1 MSFVKQFI
9 RYYTLREVADMLG
22 LSYSTVYYYI
32 SQKIG
37 LFNVQRFNTETG
49 YVYGLTK
56 EDIFKL
62 KPGFKIPC
70 VNKKNK
76 NTGKSLLEKLKEK
89 YKEKSK
95 TESVRNL
102 IIDLLQKESSKEFTA
117 EKMAYILNCDI
128 EVIKLNIS
136 ILQEKNK
143 PIFDRKDGKEIYY
156 SWDLEGLQ

>member
-22 LSYSTVYYYI
+22 LSYSTVYYYT

-37 LFNVQRFNTETG
+37 LFNVQRFKTEAG

-62 KPGFKIPC
+62 KPGFEIPC
-70 VNKKNK
+70 VNKKIK
-76 NTGKSLLEKLKEK
+76 TQEKVCLKKLKEK

-102 IIDLLQKESSKEFTA
+102 IIDLLQKENSKEFTA

-143 PIFDRKDGKEIYY
+143 PIFDRKDGKDIYY

>member
-1 MSFVKQFI
+1 MSFVRQFI
-9 RYYTLREVADMLG
+9 RYYTLQEVADMLR
-22 LSYSTVYYYI
+22 LCYRTVYNRT

-37 LFNVQRFNTETG
+37 MFNVQRFKTETG

-62 KPGFKIPC
+62 EPGFEIPC
-70 VNKKNK
+70 EKIKAQE
-76 NTGKSLLEKLKEK
+76 KSLIGKLKEK

-102 IIDLLQKESSKEFTA
+102 IIDLLQKESSKEFTV

-143 PIFDRKDGKEIYY
+143 PIFDRKDGKEIFY
-156 SWDLEGLQ
+156 SWDLGDYNE

>member
-1 MSFVKQFI
+1 MSFVRQFI
-9 RYYTLREVADMLG
+9 RYYTLQEVADMLG
-22 LSYSTVYYYI
+22 LCYRTVYNRT

-37 LFNVQRFNTETG
+37 LFNIQRFKIETG

-62 KPGFKIPC
+62 EPGFEIPC

-102 IIDLLQKESSKEFTA
+102 IIDLLQKESSKEFTV

-143 PIFDRKDGKEIYY
+143 PIFDRKDGKEIFY
-156 SWDLEGLQ
+156 SWDFGGVQ

>member
-22 LSYSTVYYYI
+22 LTYRTVYNQV
-32 SQKIG
+32 SLKIG
-37 LFNVQRFNTETG
+37 LFNVPRFKTSTG
-49 YVYGLTK
+49 YVYGFT
-56 EDIFKL
+56 ENDIFKL
-62 KPGFKIPC
+62 KPNFKMSC
-70 VNKKNK
+70 DHKSD
-76 NTGKSLLEKLKEK
+76 NTEKSPLEKLKEK

-95 TESVRNL
+95 IESVRNL
-102 IIDLLQKESSKEFTA
+102 IIDLLQKENSKEFTA

-143 PIFDRKDGKEIYY
+143 PIFDRKDGKEIFY